1 MTLGPPRLNLAMFF
15 QIHLNRISTPTL
27 KLILRVA
34 TLAGKKKY
42 VGAKKNRLGVYF
54 FVRLCNG
61 ISIFIARNQY
71 DSVPNASDVN
81 ATRLD

>member
-1 MTLGPPRLNLAMFF
+1 MFF
-15 QIHLNRISTPTL
+15 QIHLNQISTPTL

-34 TLAGKKKY
+34 TLAGKKEKN